1 MMKHQPMPPSAPP
14 ATPSRIAVA
23 FAVVLAFL
31 PLIAKAQDPKALV
44 ASAVKVELEADRV
57 DHSAYQYRDRD
68 ITPEHDTLFYLVE
81 TPQGILKKKLEDH
94 GHPLSPA
101 DRQADDQRIQT
112 LLDDPAAQ
120 ARARKDSSHD
130 DNQAEQLLRLL
141 PVAYIWT
148 IASES
153 GNLVTLDF
161 KPDPNFTASSYEA
174 RVLSAMGGQITVAR
188 AENRIQSIK
197 GTLLEDVTFGF
208 GIFGRLHRGGS
219 FEVQRREIVP
229 GHWQMTESRVHI
241 SGHALFFKTIGSQ
254 EEEFRSDFKPCNAKT
269 LREAND
275 ILKDVH

>member
-1 MMKHQPMPPSAPP
+1 MPPSVPSAI
-14 ATPSRIAVA
+14 PSRPLRVA
-23 FAVVLAFL
+23 FAVIFAFL
-31 PLIAKAQDPKALV
+31 PLAAKAQDPKALV

-68 ITPEHDTLFYLVE
+68 ITPEHDTLYYLVE

-101 DRQADDQRIQT
+101 ERQADEQRIQA

-254 EEEFRSDFKPCNAKT
+254 EEEFRSDFKPASAKT

-275 ILKDVH
+275 ILKDIH